1 MANVPSPKSKRK
13 SDWELTESAFQK
25 LLEWFD
31 GGQDSRG
38 QRYLEM
44 RKRIV
49 TYFECKKC
57 TVAEELADETLTR
70 IARRLEEEGSI
81 TIDTP
86 ARYCYIVAH
95 FVFLESLKKPEV
107 YSLKDD
113 LSIAQSTS
121 ESEEMEQRLD
131 CLQRCMS
138 KLEAHE
144 RMLIT
149 AYYKEELRMKIDNR
163 KMLAESLG
171 ISLNALAI
179 RACRIRDK
187 LEECIQKCMSSGG

>member
-1 MANVPSPKSKRK
+1 MVNVPPPKQRK
-13 SDWELTESAFQK
+13 SDWELTASAFQK

-31 GGQDSRG
+31 GGTDSKG
-38 QRYLEM
+38 ERYLEM

-57 TVAEELADETLTR
+57 KTAEELTDETLTR

-81 TIDTP
+81 TIDRP
-86 ARYCYIVAH
+86 SRYCYIVAH
-95 FVFLESLKKPEV
+95 FVFLESLKKPEL
-107 YSLKDD
+107 YSLNEAI
-113 LSIAQSTS
+113 SIAQPPS
-121 ESEEMEQRLD
+121 ESKEMKQRLD
-131 CLQRCMS
+131 CLHRCIS
-138 KLEAHE
+138 RLEDQE

-149 AYYKEELRMKIDNR
+149 AYYKEEQRSKIDSR

-187 LEECIQKCMSSGG
+187 LEECIQKCLSGDA